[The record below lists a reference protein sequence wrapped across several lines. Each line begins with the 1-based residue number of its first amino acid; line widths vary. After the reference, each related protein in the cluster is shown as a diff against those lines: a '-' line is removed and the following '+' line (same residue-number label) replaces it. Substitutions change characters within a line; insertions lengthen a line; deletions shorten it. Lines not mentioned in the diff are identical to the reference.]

1 VVRLFF
7 LPLLLTGMLL
17 TSFTVRAESTVLEV
31 IPLKHRTVEQ
41 VLPAI
46 QPFLDRQGAING
58 VNNQLIIRTT
68 PSNLSQIKEI
78 LRQIDTAPRRLM
90 ITVKQNAQRE
100 TEGAESELSGSMG
113 IGSNARVV
121 VPGSGRERGG
131 VAEIGRGNDTLRGRV
146 FSSKSVG
153 TDSGTQQLQVIE
165 GGQAFISIGK
175 SVPVQERTIVRNG
188 QMVTVIDGTSY
199 RDVTSGFYVRPRL
212 SGDRVTLE
220 IVPQNDTVDAQ
231 GRINIQQVN
240 TEVSGRLGEWME
252 LGGIAQ
258 SRSGNQSGVV
268 YSTRELGT
276 DQRQIMLKVDEI
288 K

>member
-1 VVRLFF
+1 MRIFLLIFLFSGF
-7 LPLLLTGMLL
+7 LLASL
-17 TSFTVRAESTVLEV
+17 TVRADATVLEI

-58 VNNQLIIRTT
+58 MNNQLIVRTT

-90 ITVKQNAQRE
+90 ITVKQSAQRQ
-100 TEGAESELSGSMG
+100 TEVDEAELSGSLG
-113 IGSNARVV
+113 LGKNTRVII
-121 VPGSGRERGG
+121 PGSGRVSGG
-131 VAEIGRGNDTLRGRV
+131 IAEIAQGDDGLRGRLQ
-146 FSSKSVG
+146 SSSSTG

-165 GGQAFISIGK
+165 GGQAFISVGK
-175 SVPVQERTIVRNG
+175 SVPVLERTVIRNG
-188 QMVTVIDGTSY
+188 QMVTVVDGTQY

-212 SGDRVTLE
+212 NGDRVTLE
-220 IVPQNDTVDAQ
+220 IAPQNNTIDGQ

-240 TEVSGRLGEWME
+240 TVVSGRLGEWME

-258 SRSGNQSGVV
+258 SRSGSQSGVV
-268 YSTRELGT
+268 YSTRDVGS
-276 DQRQIMLKVDEI
+276 DQRQIMLKVEEV